1 MKANTVG
8 ALAAVASTA
17 LGQQSFD
24 ISVSSSGGNA
34 TSGHQYGFLHEDIN
48 NSGDGGI
55 YAELISNRAFQYSD
69 SYPVSL
75 SGWRS
80 VGGSNLAL
88 NRLDTP
94 LSEVLPVSVTVSAG
108 SNSSSSAVGLL
119 NEGYWGIHVA
129 QQTYT
134 GSFWVWGEYDGV
146 FTAELRSDLNDDVF
160 GSVEVESETKK
171 DEWVEHTFELVAD
184 VDAPNSNNT
193 FALTF
198 DPSGLAD
205 ESLDFNLI
213 SLFPPTY
220 KDRKNGLRI
229 DIAEALAEL
238 HPSMLRFPGGNM
250 LEGEDNST
258 YWDWKDTLGPLKDRP
273 GFQGVWGYQ
282 QTHGLG
288 IMEYLEWAEDMDL
301 EIVIGVW
308 AGLALNGDI
317 TPKED
322 LQPFIDDALDQIEF
336 IRGPADSKWGARRAE
351 LGHPEPFPL
360 HYVEVG
366 NEDWLAGAPEG
377 WDSYKEYRFP
387 MFLEAITAAYDDI
400 TVISSGATYDGYDI
414 PAPGIG
420 DYHPY
425 REPDEL
431 VEEFDM
437 FDNDIGHIIGEVAA
451 THPNNG
457 TGFEGDLMPFPWWI
471 GTVGE
476 AVSLIGYERNAD
488 RIPATFYA
496 PVLRSMDRWQWAVTI
511 VQFAADPKLTTR
523 STSWYVW
530 ELFAGHPMT
539 HTLPAEGSF
548 DPLFYVSGKNED
560 KGSFIWKAAVY
571 NTTEGADVPVSLS
584 FEGVKAGTKASLTV
598 LTNSDGDPFAYND
611 PHTGINIVESTTTV
625 VEAGEDGSFTFELP
639 ELSVAL
645 LDTEQEGV
653 EKVEKR
659 SGMKEIRADEDFC
672 EA

>member
-1 MKANTVG
+1 MKAFTTLA
-8 ALAAVASTA
+8 ALATTA
-17 LGQQSFD
+17 LGKESFS

-55 YAELISNRAFQYSD
+55 YAELIRNRAFQYSE

-94 LSEVLPVSVTVSAG
+94 LSDALPVSVTVSPSDNG
-108 SNSSSSAVGLL
+108 SSSAVGLL
-119 NEGYWGIHVA
+119 NEGYWGMHVA

-134 GSFWVWGEYDGV
+134 GSFWVYGEYDGV
-146 FTAELRSDLNDDVF
+146 FTAELRSDLNSDVF
-160 GSVEVESETKK
+160 GSVEVESQTKK
-171 DEWVEHTFELVAD
+171 GEWVEHTFELVPEM
-184 VDAPNSNNT
+184 DAPNSNNT

-198 DPSGLAD
+198 DPAGLAD

-220 KDRKNGLRI
+220 KDRKNGLRV

-250 LEGEDNST
+250 LEGENNKT
-258 YWDWKDTLGPLKDRP
+258 WWDWKDTLGPLKDRP

-288 IMEYLEWAEDMDL
+288 MVEYLEWAEDMNL

-336 IRGPADSKWGARRAE
+336 IRGPVDSKWGARRAE
-351 LGHPEPFPL
+351 LGHPDPFPL

-366 NEDWLAGAPEG
+366 NEDWLAGGEEG
-377 WDSYKEYRFP
+377 WETYKDYRFP
-387 MFLEAITAAYDDI
+387 MFLEAITEAYDDI
-400 TVISSGATYDGYDI
+400 TVISSGASSDGYDV

-431 VEEFDM
+431 VDEFDR
-437 FDNDIGHIIGEVAA
+437 FDNDFGHIIGEVAA

-457 TGFEGDLMPFPWWI
+457 TGFDGDLMPFPWWI

-511 VQFAADPKLTTR
+511 VQFAADPKITTR

-548 DPLFYVSGKNED
+548 DPLFYVAGKNED

-571 NTTEGADVPVSLS
+571 NTTEGADVPVTLN
-584 FEGVKAGTKASLTV
+584 FDGVEAGTKAKLTV

-611 PHTGINIVESTTTV
+611 PLTGVNIVDSTTTI
-625 VEAGEDGSFTFELP
+625 VEAGEDGSFKFDLP

-645 LDTEQEGV
+645 LDTE
-653 EKVEKR
+653 KKKCR
-659 SGMKEIRADEDFC
+659 RA
-672 EA
+672 